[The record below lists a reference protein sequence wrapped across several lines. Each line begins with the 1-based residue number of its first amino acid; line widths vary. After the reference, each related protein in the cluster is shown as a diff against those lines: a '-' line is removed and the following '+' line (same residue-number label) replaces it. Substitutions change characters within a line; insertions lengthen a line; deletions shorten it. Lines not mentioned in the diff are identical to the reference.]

1 MRGWS
6 RLALL
11 ALDPGLVF
19 PAHAGMV
26 LAPAT
31 PRVAARDSKRPTQTP
46 LAVAPTSWARFADA
60 TKRGRFDL
68 A

>member
-1 MRGWS
+1 
-6 RLALL
+6 
-11 ALDPGLVF
+11 
-19 PAHAGMV
+19 MV